1 LNKTITVANAPPVVS
16 KFVADSPDVLRGRTV
31 NLTVLGSDF
40 ETPSD
45 KLVLKLEYVIGGSTD
60 WESLPSTQT
69 KVTYDAKLKLWNVVY
84 TPTKDNYL
92 GIYHIRA
99 SLKDLDNTNG
109 PSGDLQDNLLV
120 KNNPPKVKF
129 TTKISVTTGEVVT
142 FDGRDTTDVE
152 DLVTY
157 LKFEWDF
164 KGDGVYEWSSLTTGN
179 TSFTYDK
186 PAFYMALFKV
196 TDTNGTSVV
205 TSVSI
210 AIRPNEIGAKPV
222 KNENGVGMSTLLLI
236 IVIAVIVAVV
246 IAAVVGYAMSKKVAT
261 VHKDEAAEQEVAEIK
276 KLVEESKTTGANV
289 DEAEALINQFEG
301 R

>member
-1 LNKTITVANAPPVVS
+1 VVS

-40 ETPSD
+40 ENPTD

-60 WESLPSTQT
+60 WESLPSAQT

-109 PSGDLQDNLLV
+109 PSGDLQGNLLV
-120 KNNPPKVKF
+120 NNNPPKVKF
-129 TTKISVTTGEVVT
+129 TAKTSVTTGEVVT
-142 FDGRDTTDVE
+142 FDGRDTTDPE

-164 KGDGVYEWSSLTTGN
+164 KDGGKATSSRVSHAFNNPGTYEVTV
-179 TSFTYDK
+179 
-186 PAFYMALFKV
+186 KV
-196 TDTNGTSVV
+196 TDRDGGVSTAKTTVTVTKGSVLGPGGGLGLAI
-205 TSVSI
+205 I
-210 AIRPNEIGAKPV
+210 AG
-222 KNENGVGMSTLLLI
+222 
-236 IVIAVIVAVV
+236 IVVLVVVVVV
-246 IAAVVGYAMSKKVAT
+246 IMLLVLRKKQ
-261 VHKDEAAEQEVAEIK
+261 KGPFK
-276 KLVEESKTTGANV
+276 KRK
-289 DEAEALINQFEG
+289 
-301 R
+301 